1 MTPTP
6 EQIAAFADGELS
18 GSEAALVAKAVARSP
33 RLQAEVASHKAL
45 RARLVAHFAPLLD
58 EPASPAHLHLLR
70 QEDRVVDLAEVRA
83 RRRRWAWVAAPALAA
98 SIALAVFLRPAATS
112 RDYAQPDLA
121 GMLDKQLISQQR
133 KGAEERVLLSF
144 LTADGR
150 FCRAFSTPNA
160 SGIACRDDSGWKI
173 ERAASGG
180 QQYGEYRQA
189 ASEADVMQQAQDMA
203 AGPALDAAEETKARA
218 NGWRSRD

>member
-6 EQIAAFADGELS
+6 EQIAAFADGELV
-18 GSEAALVAKAVARSP
+18 GSEAALVAEAIARSQT
-33 RLQAEVASHKAL
+33 LQAEVASHKAL
-45 RARLVAHFAPLLD
+45 RARLVAHFAPVLD
-58 EPASPAHLHLLR
+58 EPASPAQLRLLR

-98 SIALAVFLRPAATS
+98 SVALAVFLRPSATS

-121 GMLDKQLISQQR
+121 GMLDKQLISQQQGTAA
-133 KGAEERVLLSF
+133 KVLLSF
-144 LTADGR
+144 RSRDGR
-150 FCRAFSTPNA
+150 FCRAFSTAKA
-160 SGIACRDDSGWKI
+160 SGIACRDDRGWKI
-173 ERAASGG
+173 ERAETGR

-203 AGPALDAAEETKARA
+203 AGPALDAAEEAKARA
-218 NGWRSRD
+218 LGWRSRD